1 MVEQSHN
8 FEFSESAQSED
19 LVFESFFDFLDG
31 DQVILVIFR
40 LVFRSDNYTVSTRA
54 NRVNNFVPL
63 GKFEAT
69 T

>member
-19 LVFESFFDFLDG
+19 LVFESFFDFLDS

-40 LVFRSDNYTVSTRA
+40 LVFRSDNYTVSTRT
-54 NRVNNFVPL
+54 NRVNNFVSL